1 MPRKPLRQLAAEK
14 ARGNQPANPSQLGD
28 PIDLKAETSEGPDP
42 PETQPE
48 PEPAVESLLP
58 TASASASG
66 ASPSSLREGRKKQ
79 LSRIGGAGSPDRRE
93 GFVSGGGVKGRG
105 SKL

>member
-42 PETQPE
+42 PETE
-48 PEPAVESLLP
+48 PTVESILP

-66 ASPSSLREGRKKQ
+66 ATTSSLGEGRKKQ
-79 LSRIGGAGSPDRRE
+79 LPWIGGAGSPDR
-93 GFVSGGGVKGRG
+93 GDVFVSGGGVKGRG